1 MTSDT
6 SPVVLEDLSAY
17 LDGELDAP
25 RREAVER
32 HLAAHPDAAARLDG
46 YRRRDE
52 ALRLAFAEIAGA
64 GNGHR
69 RLDRLSARPA
79 GWRRWAVAAAALLCV
94 GMGAAAWWLA
104 AQHADDR
111 RVLAGLRQEALTAHL
126 LYEHRTDSLPAAP
139 DGHRRLA
146 ARLSALVGPT
156 VRLPDLAALGFRL
169 DGMRE
174 LAAAGSPAALLVYR
188 DAGGRHVSCYFRR
201 VARDRDTGFD
211 RYEGADAN
219 VVLRVDDGVAY
230 AVVGALAPAMLQQIA
245 ALAYQEGAASR

>member
-1 MTSDT
+1 MTSEMQ
-6 SPVVLEDLSAY
+6 SVALEDLSAY

-25 RREAVER
+25 RRAGVDR
-32 HLAAHPDAAARLDG
+32 HLAAHPEAAARLDG

-52 ALRLAFAEIAGA
+52 ALRLAFAAVAAGD
-64 GNGHR
+64 GGQR
-69 RLDRLSARPA
+69 RIDRLPARPA
-79 GWRRWAVAAAALLCV
+79 GFRRWAVAAAVMLCV

-126 LYEHRTDSLPAAP
+126 LYEHRTDGLPAAP
-139 DGHRRLA
+139 DGHQRLA
-146 ARLSALVGPT
+146 ARLSALVGST
-156 VRLPDLAALGFRL
+156 VGLPDLAALGFQL

-174 LAAAGSPAALLVYR
+174 LAAEGNPAALFVYR

-219 VVLRVDDGVAY
+219 VVMRVDDGVAY
-230 AVVGALAPAMLQQIA
+230 AVVGALAPAVLQQIA
-245 ALAYQEGAASR
+245 ALAYREAATPR